1 METEIWK
8 SLPGAPVVEVST
20 FGRVRTLD
28 RVVPNGKHTQFVK
41 GRVLKQYN
49 RKDGYLQVSFRMNGK
64 AISKKVHRIIAEAFI
79 PNPDNLPEVNHK
91 DCNRANNNVEN
102 LEFCTRSYNRRYR
115 EKYGVSSTE
124 AAGHPLFAV
133 NLATLEVSHFR
144 SQHEAGRELGI
155 FHPHINAVLKGRY
168 KYTHGFWFVND
179 DNKATDAIKNK
190 LHNICEGRQTC

>member
-8 SLPGAPVVEVST
+8 KHPDIVGIEVST
-20 FGRVRTLD
+20 LGRVRTLD
-28 RVVPNGKHTQFVK
+28 RLESRKKYTRSLK
-41 GRVLKQYN
+41 GRVLKQSN

-64 AISKKVHRIIAEAFI
+64 AITKKVHRLIAEAFI

-102 LEFCTRSYNRRYR
+102 LEFCTRSYNRQYR

-133 NLATLEVSHFR
+133 NLDTNEVSHFC
-144 SQHEAGRELGI
+144 SQHEASRELGI
-155 FHPHINAVLKGRY
+155 FQPHINAVIKGRY
-168 KYTHGFWFVND
+168 KYTGGFWLVND
-179 DNKATDAIKNK
+179 DNKAADAIKNK
-190 LHNICEGRQTC
+190 LHEIRKGE